1 MDLGQNVKLYQFN
14 RVLYNAFSF
23 ICTNFETTVSLSIE
37 TAYLLVTSMAT
48 KFGFIRTDFR
58 DSTKKYIQT

>member
-14 RVLYNAFSF
+14 CVLYNAFNF

-37 TAYLLVTSMAT
+37 TA
-48 KFGFIRTDFR
+48 
-58 DSTKKYIQT
+58 

>member
-23 ICTNFETTVSLSIE
+23 ICTNFETTVSLSIKN
-37 TAYLLVTSMAT
+37 A
-48 KFGFIRTDFR
+48 
-58 DSTKKYIQT
+58 